1 LAAAIEQPEINLMAP
16 QGKLPIAVRGP
27 ILRNSFHYFE
37 PCSNHA
43 GPRIPQRSHD
53 CVGDIRVKSA
63 VIATA
68 LLLTGLAGAAAQ
80 GSGQNGEAPAS
91 SRTRAAHSASR
102 ARPLPL
108 VLPEQFGPPQEAYAS
123 FPDLVS
129 AAAPPAGPSAC
140 QLRLGKVAVFQ
151 ALGTLVGPGDCGAP
165 DAVQLQ
171 IVNLPDQTKVA
182 LTPPA
187 TLRCSMAEQI
197 ADWLRDD
204 VAPTLA
210 EAGPPLR
217 VLDNF
222 DSYECRGRNRVRAA
236 QLSEHGR
243 ADALDVRGFKLAD
256 GREINLTDIGVAKDL
271 RQKIRAS
278 ACARFSTV
286 LGPGSDGYH
295 EEHIHLDLAERRN
308 GYKLC
313 EWDVREPPPT
323 AQAQPAAPG
332 DEGSEEAEQDT
343 GVTAAEVPL
352 PRPRP
357 VAANQTNSRTKK
369 YDSK

>member
-1 LAAAIEQPEINLMAP
+1 VKPAAA
-16 QGKLPIAVRGP
+16 
-27 ILRNSFHYFE
+27 
-37 PCSNHA
+37 
-43 GPRIPQRSHD
+43 
-53 CVGDIRVKSA
+53 
-63 VIATA
+63 ATV
-68 LLLTGLAGAAAQ
+68 LLFAGLASAAAQNSAQNGAAA
-80 GSGQNGEAPAS
+80 SS
-91 SRTRAAHSASR
+91 SRARAAHSAPQAR
-102 ARPLPL
+102 ALPL
-108 VLPEQFGPPQEAYAS
+108 VLPEQFGPPQEVYAS
-123 FPDLVS
+123 FPDSGS
-129 AAAPPAGPSAC
+129 AASPPAAPSAC

-171 IVNLPDQTKVA
+171 VVILPDQTKVA

-187 TLRCSMAEQI
+187 SLRCSMAEQI

-210 EAGPPLR
+210 DSGPPLR

-236 QLSEHGR
+236 ALSEHGR
-243 ADALDVRGFKLAD
+243 ADALDVRGFRLAD

-313 EWDVREPPPT
+313 EWELREPPPPAS
-323 AQAQPAAPG
+323 AQAAPPAEDA
-332 DEGSEEAEQDT
+332 SEQAQQEA
-343 GVTAAEVPL
+343 GFTAGEVPL

-357 VAANQTNSRTKK
+357 LAANLTNSRTKK
-369 YDSK
+369 SDSK